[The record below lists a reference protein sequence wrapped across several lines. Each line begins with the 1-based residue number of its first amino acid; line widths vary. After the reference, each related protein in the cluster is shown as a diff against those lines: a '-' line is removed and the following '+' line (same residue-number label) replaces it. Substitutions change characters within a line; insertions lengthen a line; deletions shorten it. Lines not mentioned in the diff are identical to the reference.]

1 MESAIT
7 AIIVIGILILAVA
20 GLSSFALSSQAAISE
35 SNREMQARLGERTQT
50 NLSPV
55 SAVTTPAGD
64 YAQITLKNSGNSKLM
79 DFAQW
84 DVILQYSDGT
94 NTQIKWY
101 AYGSGVNQWSQ
112 QIYQTTTPPTAEV
125 FEPGILNPGEEIVI
139 TVNVSPPIGTGTTN
153 LATMATPNGITASA
167 VFTR

>member
-1 MESAIT
+1 MDSAIT

-50 NLSPV
+50 NLAPLT
-55 SAVTTPAGD
+55 AVTTPMGD
-64 YAQITLKNSGNSKLM
+64 YVQVTLKNTGNIKLS
-79 DFAQW
+79 DFSQW

-101 AYGSGVNQWSQ
+101 AYGSGVNQWAQ
-112 QIYQTTTPPTAEV
+112 QIYQTTTPPTAEA

-139 TVNVSPPIGTGTTN
+139 TVNVSPTVGTGTTN
-153 LATMATPNGITASA
+153 LATIATPNGITAA
-167 VFTR
+167 TIFTH